1 MFVYGVGL
9 QSERESILVAVGS
22 GFRVSWNFRRLAYE
36 FYPRFRQPT
45 DVTLL
50 IFSEGRASVYPINV
64 KNLHVQI
71 ISKPPINC
79 RSRKF

>member
-1 MFVYGVGL
+1 MFVFGVGVE
-9 QSERESILVAVGS
+9 SGRESRPSRCGIGI
-22 GFRVSWNFRRLAYE
+22 RVSWNLCKLACE
-36 FYPRFRQPT
+36 FYPRLRQPT